1 MARAYS
7 AGPSEKKEYAG
18 TLPLCN
24 KCKYHHIGPCTAKC
38 GNCKRIG
45 HQTKDCRSLAAAT
58 NQRALVANQRTLTCF
73 ECGNQ
78 GHYKS
83 DCPEIKNQNHR
94 NQAGCSEARGRAY
107 ALGGGETD

>member
-24 KCKYHHIGPCTAKC
+24 KCNISTIIGAMH
-38 GNCKRIG
+38 CKP
-45 HQTKDCRSLAAAT
+45 QQSE
-58 NQRALVANQRTLTCF
+58 ALVGKIKGTLTCF